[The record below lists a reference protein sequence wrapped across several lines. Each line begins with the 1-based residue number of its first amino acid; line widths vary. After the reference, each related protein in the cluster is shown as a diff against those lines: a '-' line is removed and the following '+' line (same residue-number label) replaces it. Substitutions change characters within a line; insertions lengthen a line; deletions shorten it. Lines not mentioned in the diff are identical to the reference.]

1 MRHSLDI
8 YMSYKGKRKNDKIYL
23 DSSDIRLYN
32 KLYKCIKGGINK
44 WEIRRKK
51 LGEAELEIMQVVW
64 DSGNPVTS
72 NYILKELQERRSWQL
87 STLMTSLASL
97 ADKGFISCDRSTG
110 RNLYTS
116 IISEKEYKTGASKHF
131 LEKLYNNSIQN
142 MITALYDSKEIKNSD
157 IEELRNF
164 LDQLEDD

>member
-1 MRHSLDI
+1 M
-8 YMSYKGKRKNDKIYL
+8 GNTP
-23 DSSDIRLYN
+23 
-32 KLYKCIKGGINK
+32 
-44 WEIRRKK
+44 KK

-64 DSGNPVTS
+64 DSENPVTS

-87 STLMTSLASL
+87 SMLMTSLARL

-116 IISEKEYKTGASKHF
+116 IISEKGYKTGASKHF